1 MRNWY
6 AVGDRKLKALIVAIT
21 RIFKKSRL
29 TLNFDQIN
37 QPVRTIQAESKRVY
51 KLLNE
56 KNRDAFLDLGFWVYM
71 EAYAEVQLN
80 IPESENLQKAKKEI
94 SGKWL
99 DGIQSEYNPVTK
111 YVYVTEAER
120 KRARFF
126 ESLVADAESKQRR
139 EMENDYRAAE
149 NAWIRQTRQAMIDI
163 EDRAAIAAYKD
174 AGVRKARWNSQ
185 KDGKVC
191 KECGR
196 LDGMIFPIDAVPDK
210 PHRNCRCTIEPVTE
224 E

>member
-51 KLLNE
+51 KLLEE
-56 KNRDAFLDLGFWVYM
+56 KNRDAFLDLGLLVYM
-71 EAYAEVQLN
+71 EAYAEVQPN
-80 IPESENLQKAKKEI
+80 ITKSENLQKAKKAI
-94 SGKWL
+94 SEKWL

-174 AGVRKARWNSQ
+174 AGVRKVRWISQ
-185 KDGKVC
+185 HDDKVC

-196 LDGMIFPIDAVPDK
+196 LDGLIFPIDAVPDK
-210 PHRNCRCTIEPVTE
+210 PHYNCRCTIEPVTDE
-224 E
+224 

>member
-51 KLLNE
+51 KLLEE
-56 KNRDAFLDLGFWVYM
+56 KNRDAFLDLGLLVYM
-71 EAYAEVQLN
+71 EAYAEVQPN
-80 IPESENLQKAKKEI
+80 ITKSENLQKAKKAI
-94 SGKWL
+94 SEKWL

-139 EMENDYRAAE
+139 EMENDYRASE

-163 EDRAAIAAYKD
+163 EDRAAVTAYRD
-174 AGVRKARWNSQ
+174 AGVRKVRWISQ
-185 KDGKVC
+185 HDDRVC

-196 LDGMIFPIDAVPDK
+196 LDGLIFPIDAVPDK
-210 PHRNCRCTIEPVTE
+210 PHYNCRCTIEPVTE

>member
-29 TLNFDQIN
+29 TLSFDQIN

-56 KNRDAFLDLGFWVYM
+56 KNRDIFLDLGLLVYM
-71 EAYAEVQLN
+71 EAYAEAQPN
-80 IPESENLQKAKKEI
+80 IPKSENLQKAKKEI

-126 ESLVADAESKQRR
+126 EALVADAEAKQRR

-163 EDRAAIAAYKD
+163 EDRAAISAYKD
-174 AGVRKARWNSQ
+174 AGVRKVRWISQ
-185 KDGKVC
+185 HDDRVC

-196 LDGMIFPIDAVPDK
+196 VDGLIFPIDASPDK
-210 PHRNCRCTIEPVTE
+210 PHYNCRCTIEPVTNE
-224 E
+224 

>member
-51 KLLNE
+51 KLLEE
-56 KNRDAFLDLGFWVYM
+56 KNRDAFLDLGLLVYM
-71 EAYAEVQLN
+71 EAYAEVQPN
-80 IPESENLQKAKKEI
+80 ITKSENLQKAKKAI
-94 SGKWL
+94 SEKWL

-174 AGVRKARWNSQ
+174 AGVRKVRWISQ
-185 KDGKVC
+185 HDDKVC

-196 LDGMIFPIDAVPDK
+196 LDGLIFAIDAVPDK
-210 PHRNCRCTIEPVTE
+210 PHYNCRCTIEPMTDE
-224 E
+224 

>member
-6 AVGDRKLKALIVAIT
+6 AVGDRKLKALIVSIT

-37 QPVRTIQAESKRVY
+37 RPVRTIQAESKRVY
-51 KLLNE
+51 KLLEE
-56 KNRDAFLDLGFWVYM
+56 KNRDAFLDLGFWVYI
-71 EAYAEVQLN
+71 EAYAEVQPN
-80 IPESENLQKAKKEI
+80 IPESEILQKAKKAI

-99 DGIQSEYNPVTK
+99 DGIQSENNPVTK

-126 ESLVADAESKQRR
+126 ESLVADAESRQRR

-163 EDRAAIAAYKD
+163 EDRAVLTAYRD
-174 AGVRKARWNSQ
+174 AGVRKVRWNSQ
-185 KDGKVC
+185 KDDKVC

-210 PHRNCRCTIEPVTE
+210 PHYNCRCTIEPVTE

>member
-51 KLLNE
+51 KLLEE
-56 KNRDAFLDLGFWVYM
+56 KNRDAFLDLGLLAYM
-71 EAYAEVQLN
+71 EAYAEVQPN
-80 IPESENLQKAKKEI
+80 ITKSENLQKAKKAI
-94 SGKWL
+94 SEKWL

-126 ESLVADAESKQRR
+126 ESLVADAEAKQRR
-139 EMENDYRAAE
+139 EMENDYRTAE

-174 AGVRKARWNSQ
+174 AGVRKVRWISQ
-185 KDGKVC
+185 HDDKVC

-196 LDGMIFPIDAVPDK
+196 LDGLIFPIDAIPNK
-210 PHRNCRCTIEPVTE
+210 PHYNCRCTIEPVTNE
-224 E
+224 

>member
-51 KLLNE
+51 KLLAE
-56 KNRDAFLDLGFWVYM
+56 KNRDAFLDLGLLVYM
-71 EAYAEVQLN
+71 EAYAEAKPN
-80 IPESENLQKAKKEI
+80 IPKSEILTKSKKAI

-99 DGIQSEYNPVTK
+99 DGLQSEYNPVTK

-163 EDRAAIAAYKD
+163 EDRAAVTAYKD
-174 AGVRKARWNSQ
+174 AGVHKVRWISQ
-185 KDGKVC
+185 QDDKVC

-196 LDGMIFPIDAVPDK
+196 LDGLIFAIDAVPDK
-210 PHRNCRCTIEPVTE
+210 PHYNCRCTIEPVTDE
-224 E
+224 

>member
-51 KLLNE
+51 KLLEE
-56 KNRDAFLDLGFWVYM
+56 KNRDAFLDLGLLVYM
-71 EAYAEVQLN
+71 EAYAEVQPN
-80 IPESENLQKAKKEI
+80 ITKSENLQKAKKAI
-94 SGKWL
+94 SEKWL
-99 DGIQSEYNPVTK
+99 DWIQSEYNPVTK

-174 AGVRKARWNSQ
+174 AGVRKVRWISQ
-185 KDGKVC
+185 HDDKVC

-196 LDGMIFPIDAVPDK
+196 LDGLIFAIDAVPDK
-210 PHRNCRCTIEPVTE
+210 PHYNCRCTIEPMTDE
-224 E
+224 

>member
-6 AVGDRKLKALIVAIT
+6 AVGDRKLKALIVVVT

-51 KLLNE
+51 KLLE
-56 KNRDAFLDLGFWVYM
+56 QKNRDAFLDLGLLVYM
-71 EAYAEVQLN
+71 EAYAEAQSN
-80 IPESENLQKAKKEI
+80 IPKSENLQKAKKAI
-94 SGKWL
+94 SEKWL
-99 DGIQSEYNPVTK
+99 DGIQTEYNPVTK

-126 ESLVADAESKQRR
+126 EALVADAEAKQRR

-163 EDRAAIAAYKD
+163 EDRAAITAYKD
-174 AGVRKARWNSQ
+174 AGVRKVRWISQ
-185 KDGKVC
+185 QDDKVC

-196 LDGMIFPIDAVPDK
+196 LDGLIFAIDAVPDK
-210 PHRNCRCTIEPVTE
+210 PHYNCRCTIEPVTDE
-224 E
+224 

>member
-51 KLLNE
+51 KLLEE
-56 KNRDAFLDLGFWVYM
+56 KNRDAFLDLGLLVYM
-71 EAYAEVQLN
+71 EAYAEAQPN
-80 IPESENLQKAKKEI
+80 IPKSENLQKAKKAI

-174 AGVRKARWNSQ
+174 AGVRKVRWISQ
-185 KDGKVC
+185 HDDKVC

-196 LDGMIFPIDAVPDK
+196 LDGLIFPIDAIPDK
-210 PHRNCRCTIEPVTE
+210 PHYNCRCTIEPVTNE
-224 E
+224 

>member
-6 AVGDRKLKALIVAIT
+6 AVGDRKLKALIVVIT

-37 QPVRTIQAESKRVY
+37 RPARTIQAESKRVY

-56 KNRDAFLDLGFWVYM
+56 KNRDAFLELGLLVYM
-71 EAYAEVQLN
+71 EAYAEAQPN
-80 IPESENLQKAKKEI
+80 IPESENLQKAKKAI
-94 SGKWL
+94 SEKWL

-174 AGVRKARWNSQ
+174 AGVRKVRWISQ
-185 KDGKVC
+185 HDDKVC

-196 LDGMIFPIDAVPDK
+196 LDGLIFPIDAVPDK
-210 PHRNCRCTIEPVTE
+210 PHYNCRCTIEPMTDE
-224 E
+224 

>member
-56 KNRDAFLDLGFWVYM
+56 KNRDAFLDLGLLVYM
-71 EAYAEVQLN
+71 EAYAEVQPN
-80 IPESENLQKAKKEI
+80 IPESENLQKAKKAI

-99 DGIQSEYNPVTK
+99 DVIQSEYNPVTK

-139 EMENDYRAAE
+139 EMENDYRVAE

-174 AGVRKARWNSQ
+174 AGVRKVRWISQ
-185 KDGKVC
+185 HDDKVC

-196 LDGMIFPIDAVPDK
+196 LDGLIFPIDAIPDK
-210 PHRNCRCTIEPVTE
+210 PHYNCRCTIEPVTDE
-224 E
+224 

>member
-6 AVGDRKLKALIVAIT
+6 AVGDRKLKALIVSIT

-51 KLLNE
+51 KLLEE

-71 EAYAEVQLN
+71 EAYAEVQPN

-163 EDRAAIAAYKD
+163 EDRAAVTAYRD
-174 AGVRKARWNSQ
+174 AGVRKVRWISQ
-185 KDGKVC
+185 HDDKVC

-196 LDGMIFPIDAVPDK
+196 LDGLIFPIDAVPDK
-210 PHRNCRCTIEPVTE
+210 PHYNCRCTIEPVTE

>member
-6 AVGDRKLKALIVAIT
+6 AVGDRKLKALIVVIT

-37 QPVRTIQAESKRVY
+37 RPARTIQAESKRVY

-56 KNRDAFLDLGFWVYM
+56 KNRDAFLELGLLVYM
-71 EAYAEVQLN
+71 EAYAEAQPN
-80 IPESENLQKAKKEI
+80 IPESENLQKAKKAI
-94 SGKWL
+94 SEKWL

-174 AGVRKARWNSQ
+174 AGVRKVRRISQ
-185 KDGKVC
+185 HDDKVC

-196 LDGMIFPIDAVPDK
+196 LDGLIFPIDAVPDK
-210 PHRNCRCTIEPVTE
+210 PHYNCRCTIEPMTDE
-224 E
+224 

>member
-56 KNRDAFLDLGFWVYM
+56 KNRDAFLDLGLLVYM
-71 EAYAEVQLN
+71 EAYAEAQPN
-80 IPESENLQKAKKEI
+80 IPKSENLQKAKKEI

-174 AGVRKARWNSQ
+174 AGVRKVRWISQ
-185 KDGKVC
+185 HDDKVC
-191 KECGR
+191 KECER

-210 PHRNCRCTIEPVTE
+210 PHYNCRCTIEPVTDE
-224 E
+224 

>member
-37 QPVRTIQAESKRVY
+37 HPVRTIQAESKRVY
-51 KLLNE
+51 KLLGE
-56 KNRDAFLDLGFWVYM
+56 KNRDAFLELGLLVYM
-71 EAYAEVQLN
+71 EAYAEVQPN

-111 YVYVTEAER
+111 YVYVHEAER

-174 AGVRKARWNSQ
+174 AGVRKVRWISQ
-185 KDGKVC
+185 HDDKVC

-196 LDGMIFPIDAVPDK
+196 LDGMIFAIDAVPDK
-210 PHRNCRCTIEPVTE
+210 PHYNCRCTIEPVKDE
-224 E
+224 

>member
-6 AVGDRKLKALIVAIT
+6 AVGDQKLKALIVAIT

-51 KLLNE
+51 KLLEE
-56 KNRDAFLDLGFWVYM
+56 KNRDAFLDLGFWVYI
-71 EAYAEVQLN
+71 EAYAEVQPN
-80 IPESENLQKAKKEI
+80 IPESENLQKAKKAI
-94 SGKWL
+94 SRKWL

-149 NAWIRQTRQAMIDI
+149 NAWTRQTRQAMIDI
-163 EDRAAIAAYKD
+163 EDRAAVTAYRD
-174 AGVRKARWNSQ
+174 AGVRKVRWISQ
-185 KDGKVC
+185 HDDKVC

-210 PHRNCRCTIEPVTE
+210 PHYNCRCTIEPVKDE
-224 E
+224 